1 MQPAV
6 GLFHSESV
14 SRTIHSRDTAFGILH
29 TAIRLGWVLWL
40 VMVCHC
46 TLSAAVQSKTIA
58 GREVVSLPDVSSHL
72 GMRMRWVEKGERIS
86 ISNKWTSIDIRG
98 KERHIL
104 INNIKISLGRPVL
117 FYRNQL
123 HIDTLDWHFSLLPIL
138 TPQQFKPSKP
148 GPIKTIVIDP
158 GHGGKD
164 PGAVDKRTGLQE
176 KNLTLDVS
184 KRIQQHLTRAGY
196 RVVLTREND
205 TFIALE
211 DRTIIANRHKADL
224 FLSIHFNSHADGSA
238 QGIETF
244 AFTLINHP
252 STARSTP
259 VKSDRLHAEAN
270 RHDPW
275 NALLGYHLQNRL
287 IRGLAEKDR
296 GLKRARFTVL
306 RDIRCPAALIELG
319 FVSHPETARKLQN
332 ANYRG
337 QLAQNVAQG
346 VIDYAGRIHE
356 IR

>member
-1 MQPAV
+1 MQPAA

-14 SRTIHSRDTAFGILH
+14 FRSYHTGDTLFRITHSIFRIGWMLLL
-29 TAIRLGWVLWL
+29 AIAGHVALCG
-40 VMVCHC
+40 
-46 TLSAAVQSKTIA
+46 AVQSKTIA
-58 GREVVSLPDVSSHL
+58 GREVVNVTDISSHL
-72 GMRMRWVEKGERIS
+72 GMKMRWVERGERIS
-86 ISNKWTSIDIRG
+86 LANQWTRIDIG
-98 KERHIL
+98 SKERHIL
-104 INNIKISLGRPVL
+104 INNVRISLGRPVL
-117 FYRNQL
+117 AYRNQL
-123 HIDTLDWHFSLLPIL
+123 YIDTLDWHFTLLPVV

-148 GPIKTIVIDP
+148 GPIRTIVLDP

-164 PGAVDKRTGLQE
+164 PGAENKRMGLQE
-176 KNLTLDVS
+176 KSLTLDVS

-196 RVVLTREND
+196 RVVLTRSTD
-205 TFIALE
+205 SFIALE
-211 DRTIIANRHKADL
+211 DRTVIANRHKADL

-252 STARSTP
+252 STARSST

-287 IRGLAEKDR
+287 IRGLSERDR

-306 RDIRCPAALIELG
+306 RDIRCPAALLELG
-319 FVSHPETARKLQN
+319 FVSHPETARKLKN
-332 ANYRG
+332 ANYRN

-346 VIDYAGRIHE
+346 VIDYSARIQA